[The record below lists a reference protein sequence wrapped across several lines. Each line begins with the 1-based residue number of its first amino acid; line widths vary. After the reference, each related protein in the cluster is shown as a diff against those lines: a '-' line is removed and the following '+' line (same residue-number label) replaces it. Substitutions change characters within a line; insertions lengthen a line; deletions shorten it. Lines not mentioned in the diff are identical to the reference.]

1 MRPEL
6 SVYQSIKL
14 SQIDIPE
21 DRIREV
27 DQDWAECLRD
37 MFKEMGQKTPIDVVE
52 NGKRYTLVA
61 GAHRF
66 TAAKLARWRE
76 INARIL
82 EPSAEHSADEIRLH
96 EILENLGRKNFNA
109 LERCEA
115 LSELKRVYEELHPNA
130 RRGGDRRSQRFKNKD
145 ENQMAIFAFCKNAAE
160 TTGLSER
167 SIRFAVQIYDNL
179 SPATRECLKGTPFAE
194 VQADLRVLGRL
205 DPEVQGEVMDLVTG
219 DEPEAATIRDALTL
233 LEGRTPERESDRIF
247 RRSLTNFS
255 KLSKSGRNFIFRMH
269 KREIFELAK
278 KEGWFDEE
286 NC

>member
-1 MRPEL
+1 MR
-6 SVYQSIKL
+6 VYQPIKL

-76 INARIL
+76 INARVL
-82 EPSAEHSADEIRLH
+82 EPSSEHSADEIRLH

-115 LSELKRVYEELHPNA
+115 LSELKRVYEDLHPSA
-130 RRGGDRRSQRFKNKD
+130 RRGGDRKSQRFKNKD

-167 SIRFAVQIYDNL
+167 SIRFAVQVFDAL
-179 SPATRECLKGTPFAE
+179 SPTTRERLKGTQFAE
-194 VQADLRVLGRL
+194 VQADLRALGRL
-205 DPEVQGEVMDLVTG
+205 DPEIQGKVMDLVTG
-219 DEPEAATIRDALTL
+219 DEPEAATIKDALTL
-233 LEGRTPERESDRIF
+233 LDGGRPETETDRVF
-247 RRSLTNFS
+247 RRTINGFS
-255 KLSKSGRNFIFRMH
+255 KLPRASRRILFRLHKQEIIEIVKSERWLSGTNWR
-269 KREIFELAK
+269 
-278 KEGWFDEE
+278 G
-286 NC
+286 

>member
-1 MRPEL
+1 MRPDL
-6 SVYQSIKL
+6 RVYQPIKL

-76 INARIL
+76 INARVL
-82 EPSAEHSADEIRLH
+82 EPSSEHSADEIRLH

-115 LSELKRVYEELHPNA
+115 LSELKRVYEDLHPSA
-130 RRGGDRRSQRFKNKD
+130 RRGGDRKSQRFKNKD

-167 SIRFAVQIYDNL
+167 SIRFAVQVFDAL
-179 SPATRECLKGTPFAE
+179 SPTTRERLKGTQFAE
-194 VQADLRVLGRL
+194 VQADLRALGRL
-205 DPEVQGEVMDLVTG
+205 DPEIQGKVMDLVTG
-219 DEPEAATIRDALTL
+219 DEPEAATIKDALTL
-233 LEGRTPERESDRIF
+233 LDGGDPRQRPTEFSEEQSTVFLNFLGLVGESCF
-247 RRSLTNFS
+247 ACTNRR
-255 KLSKSGRNFIFRMH
+255 
-269 KREIFELAK
+269 
-278 KEGWFDEE
+278 
-286 NC
+286 